1 MKKLCML
8 ATAFVLG
15 TASTAF
21 AQLITS
27 TTTVSERTIA
37 QEKKEFRL
45 DRPRYQG
52 ELNIGYATGG
62 KLNIGGGDLGGDFEG
77 KIKTDFSRPM
87 IETVHGVRINQYAFA
102 GVGFGAH
109 YAYGNMLDSEYEASL
124 DGEAGKWNTM
134 LIPLFLNLKGYYP
147 VTDTFAP
154 YLSLSF
160 GTSFCVCSDLD
171 QSESGYESKL
181 KGGYYGEYGL
191 GFNYK
196 KLNFGFGLVH
206 QGMKVTETDGGSSD
220 DVKMKVN
227 SFYLKIG
234 LNF

>member
-8 ATAFVLG
+8 ATAFIVG
-15 TASTAF
+15 TAHAAF

-37 QEKKEFRL
+37 QEEKKETRL

-62 KLNIGGGDLGGDFEG
+62 KLNLGNGGDFEG
-77 KIKTDFSRPM
+77 KVKTDFSRPM

-102 GVGFGAH
+102 GVGLGAH
-109 YAYGNMLDSEYEASL
+109 YAYGNMLDSEYEASI
-124 DGEAGKWNTM
+124 DGEAGKWNTL

-154 YLSLSF
+154 YVSLSF
-160 GTSFCVCSDLD
+160 GTSFCACSDLD
-171 QSESGYESKL
+171 QSESDYESKL

-206 QGMKVTETDGGSSD
+206 QGMKVTETEYDGGPSD
-220 DVKMKVN
+220 NVKMKIN

-234 LNF
+234 LKF